1 MPDLHNVMQAIP
13 NARLVKPFP
22 SMTGGHFASVS
33 TDTRTLKPGAL
44 FFALSGPNFD
54 GATFIKA
61 AQERGAV
68 AVVVDSSAQCPVDL
82 KIPVLMVND
91 VLHALQLWAKWWRR
105 QWPGHVIAITGS
117 NGKTTVKQMTAAIV
131 AKAIGTE
138 ACWATP
144 GNLNN
149 HIGLPLSIA
158 AIDSRH
164 QMAVLELGMNHPGEI
179 ALLAEIAQPQVA
191 LVNNAQREH
200 QEFMKSVEAV
210 AYENGTVF
218 GSLPDNG
225 VAIFPKDP
233 EHESIWMRQAGN
245 RTAIRFGMVS
255 ATGDSNY
262 RGQEVV
268 GEPIAN
274 HAQSFPGLR
283 VTYPNGSISH
293 LMLKGVGEHFALNAL
308 AAAACA
314 YASGISAD
322 MIEIA
327 LNNFE
332 PIAGRGAQRALR
344 GGGILVDDSYNA
356 NPDSVRAAIDALV
369 TLPNPRALVLGD
381 MGEVGDQ
388 EQAFHQEVLC
398 YANQK
403 QLHAIWLTGSAMEAA
418 HSKTGIGHHFAEM
431 ERLITDLVAWT
442 GAHQAN
448 NLSPSI
454 WIKGSRFMKMERVVA
469 ALSEPKNEVTACC

>member
-1 MPDLHNVMQAIP
+1 MPDLHSVMQAIP

-22 SMTGGHFASVS
+22 SMTRDHFSCVS
-33 TDTRTLKPGAL
+33 TDTRTLKTGAL

-54 GATFIKA
+54 GATFIKV

-68 AVVVDSSAQCPVDL
+68 AAVVDRSAQCPADL
-82 KIPVLMVND
+82 KIPVLMVDD
-91 VLHALQLWAKWWRR
+91 VLCALQLWAKWWRR
-105 QWPGHVIAITGS
+105 QWTGQVIAITGS
-117 NGKTTVKQMTAAIV
+117 NGKTTVKQMTAAIF
-131 AKAIGTE
+131 ARALGTA

-149 HIGLPLSIA
+149 HIGLPLSVA

-164 QMAVLELGMNHPGEI
+164 QTAVLELGMNHPGEI

-210 AYENGTVF
+210 AQENGTVF
-218 GSLPDNG
+218 ESLPDNG

-233 EHESIWMRQAGN
+233 KHESIWMRQAGN
-245 RTAIRFGMVS
+245 RTTIRFGMVS
-255 ATGDSNY
+255 AVGGSNY
-262 RGQEVV
+262 HGKEVV
-268 GEPIAN
+268 GEFIAD

-283 VTYPNGSISH
+283 VTYPNGNISH

-314 YASGISAD
+314 YASGISPD
-322 MIEIA
+322 MIELA
-327 LNNFE
+327 LNKFE
-332 PIAGRGAQRALR
+332 PIAGRGAQRVLR
-344 GGGILVDDSYNA
+344 GGGVLVDDSYNA

-381 MGEVGDQ
+381 MGEVGDM
-388 EQAFHQEVLC
+388 EQAFHQEVLR
-398 YANQK
+398 YAHQK
-403 QLHAIWLTGSAMEAA
+403 QLHAIWLAGPAMEAA
-418 HSKTGIGHHFAEM
+418 HSKTGIGHHFAGM
-431 ERLITDLVAWT
+431 ERLIADLVAWT
-442 GAHQAN
+442 SAQQAN
-448 NLSPSI
+448 HLSPSI

-469 ALSEPKNEVTACC
+469 AFGEPTNEVTACC